1 MAERLPKGSVEYNML
16 GPGAHLKPHCGPSNY
31 CLRIL
36 RIHLPIVL
44 PGTIQENEQVR
55 MIVAGDGDP
64 PGPTA
69 TATATGS
76 ESVAVARSR
85 QEVVDSSNTS
95 RAWVAGRATIF
106 DDSYEV
112 RNSVAQHST
121 AQHWATL
128 GLLRAS
134 CMAVCF
140 LVATGLS
147 VTLHFD
153 WPAACVPVA
162 AVCIRSLACSTRS
175 GITPML
181 LVLS

>member
-1 MAERLPKGSVEYNML
+1 MTV
-16 GPGAHLKPHCGPSNY
+16 
-31 CLRIL
+31 
-36 RIHLPIVL
+36 
-44 PGTIQENEQVR
+44 T
-55 MIVAGDGDP
+55 MISHGDGDP

-128 GLLRAS
+128 GLFRAS

-140 LVATGLS
+140 LVATRLS

-153 WPAACVPVA
+153 WPAA
-162 AVCIRSLACSTRS
+162 
-175 GITPML
+175 
-181 LVLS
+181 